1 MLFFFNSNFATIKL
15 RHVLLNDFC
24 EKGID
29 VSIAL
34 PQEHI
39 SFWKERCP
47 KVRFIP
53 FDTFNGTS
61 IGVLNNIKTLL
72 AIRKL
77 LKTEKPDSVFL
88 GDVKPNIYGGIVAHL
103 LGVKKIYGLISGL
116 GYAFIDEP
124 GLKRAF
130 VKKVCMFLYR
140 LSFRNF
146 THVFFQNKDD
156 RNLFL
161 KHKIVTEDHSSV
173 VNGTGVDLEAYM
185 PTEFPGKL
193 TFFMAA
199 RLVREKGVF
208 HFVEA
213 ASLLKEKYPHVE
225 FVLGGNI
232 DQNPSAITQEQLQK
246 CSQQVNY
253 IGYVED
259 MAEALKKASVFIYPS
274 YYREGVPRSILEA
287 MACGRPIITTDAI
300 GCRET
305 VVSGENGYLIAP
317 KSTPALVDAIE
328 NFIKNPNLVKTFG
341 HASRLLCEKKFDIH
355 EVNTQV
361 YKRL

>member
-1 MLFFFNSNFATIKL
+1 MLFLFNPSAIKL

-34 PQEHI
+34 PQEYIAH
-39 SFWKERCP
+39 WKERCP

-53 FDTFNGTS
+53 FDAFSGTS
-61 IGVLNNIKTLL
+61 IGLFNNFKTLL

-77 LKTEKPDSVFL
+77 LKTEKPDSVFF
-88 GDVKPNIYGGIVAHL
+88 GNAKPNIYGGIVARW
-103 LGVKKIYGLISGL
+103 LGIKKIYGLISGL

-130 VKKVCMFLYR
+130 VKKVCMFLYK
-140 LSFRNF
+140 LSFQHF

-156 RNLFL
+156 RDLFL
-161 KHKIVTEDHSSV
+161 KHKIVTEEHSSV
-173 VNGTGVDLEAYM
+173 VNGTGVDLEAYT
-185 PTEFPGKL
+185 PSEFPEKL

-287 MACGRPIITTDAI
+287 MACGRPIITTDSI

-305 VVSGENGYLIAP
+305 VVNGENGYLIRP
-317 KSTPALVDAIE
+317 KSTSALVDAIE
-328 NFIKNPNLVKTFG
+328 NFIKNPTLVKTFG
-341 HASRLLCEKKFDIH
+341 YASRILCKKKFDIH
-355 EVNTQV
+355 EVNDQIC
-361 YKRL
+361 RIL

>member
-1 MLFFFNSNFATIKL
+1 
-15 RHVLLNDFC
+15 
-24 EKGID
+24 
-29 VSIAL
+29 
-34 PQEHI
+34 
-39 SFWKERCP
+39 
-47 KVRFIP
+47 
-53 FDTFNGTS
+53 
-61 IGVLNNIKTLL
+61 
-72 AIRKL
+72 
-77 LKTEKPDSVFL
+77 
-88 GDVKPNIYGGIVAHL
+88 
-103 LGVKKIYGLISGL
+103 
-116 GYAFIDEP
+116 
-124 GLKRAF
+124 
-130 VKKVCMFLYR
+130 
-140 LSFRNF
+140 
-146 THVFFQNKDD
+146 
-156 RNLFL
+156 
-161 KHKIVTEDHSSV
+161 
-173 VNGTGVDLEAYM
+173 
-185 PTEFPGKL
+185 
-193 TFFMAA
+193 MAA

-232 DQNPSAITQEQLQK
+232 DSNPSAITQEQLQK

-317 KSTPALVDAIE
+317 KSTTALVEAVE
-328 NFIKNPNLVKTFG
+328 NFIKNPNFVKTFG